1 MRADI
6 YISKVKKI
14 SRSRAEDLIRR
25 GLVRINGVEHLEKD
39 TKIYGSP
46 EVYIIDSIHETKVGR
61 GYEKIQF
68 AAEHFHISFT
78 DKTCLDIGASTGG
91 FTQYMHEHGAKL
103 VVAVDIGINQIH
115 PMLKQKAGQ
124 GAEAL
129 GLEIYEGQDIRTFQT
144 KHRFDYIV
152 CDISFISLKHILG
165 DIQRLSSFS
174 AMDENYTQWLLLFKP
189 QFEVGKEYNTTGIV
203 TDQAA
208 IASALT
214 HTIEEIKKV
223 RPNSRIEYV
232 TSHITGGDGNTEYWI
247 YVRSCL

>member
-6 YISKVKKI
+6 YISKVKNI

-25 GLVRINGVEHLEKD
+25 DLVRIDGVEHLEKD

-61 GYEKIQF
+61 GYEKIKF

-78 DKTCLDIGASTGG
+78 DKTCLDIGSSTGG
-91 FTQYMHEHGAKL
+91 FTQCMHEHGAKL
-103 VVAVDIGINQIH
+103 VVAVDIGINQMH
-115 PMLKQKAGQ
+115 PALKQKAGQ
-124 GAEAL
+124 KAEAQ
-129 GLEIYEGQDIRTFQT
+129 GIEIYEGQDIRTFQT
-144 KHRFDYIV
+144 NHQFDYIV

-165 DIQRLSSFS
+165 DVQRLS
-174 AMDENYTQWLLLFKP
+174 ALPGLEDDKTKWLLLFKP

-203 TDQAA
+203 TDQTA
-208 IASALT
+208 IELALM
-214 HTIEEIKKV
+214 HTIDEIRKM
-223 RPNSRIEYV
+223 RPDSHIEYV

-247 YVRSCL
+247 YV